1 MDNTTQKNAGNLLPA
16 TQAAETLN
24 ITVSTL
30 WRWRKLGCPAH
41 AFDDVGIRVV
51 YMFNLDEVRAW
62 FKERRAAAQN
72 GKEMK

>member
-1 MDNTTQKNAGNLLPA
+1 MENNLENKTDNLLSA

-30 WRWRKLGCPAH
+30 WRWRKMGCPAH

-62 FKERRAAAQN
+62 FKERRAASAK
-72 GKEMK
+72 GKELD

>member
-1 MDNTTQKNAGNLLPA
+1 MKNNSENKTDNLLSA

-62 FKERRAAAQN
+62 FKERRAASR
-72 GKEMK
+72 KK